1 MYKAA
6 MRTKILFSYW
16 DLKRRLLRDLF
27 AEYPKP
33 YPQLFM
39 DSGAFTASTKG
50 VKIDIKE
57 YAQWI
62 RENREYIHTY
72 ANLDVI
78 GNAEATW
85 KNQQRLE
92 DMGLNPLPVF
102 HTREPWEY
110 LERYIEKYDYVGLGG
125 LVPFAK
131 GRDPVYM
138 AWVLKCFQMAKG
150 KCVYHGF
157 GVTNW
162 TVLKNFP
169 WYSVDSTSWLAG
181 TQYGQ
186 VPIWDRKENRIKK
199 IGLYGKEWFELS
211 DMVRKYGLDPNVFAD
226 RSKYI
231 RNEAIK
237 ISSVAYQ
244 KAEDYLQ
251 VRHGAI
257 PLSKENEGLHL
268 YLGAN
273 TTDAL
278 TVARFRYTTQKNE
291 VAA

>member
-1 MYKAA
+1 
-6 MRTKILFSYW
+6 MRPKILFSYW

-85 KNQQRLE
+85 ENQQRLE

-110 LERYIEKYDYVGLGG
+110 LERYVEKYDYVGLGG

-131 GRDPVYM
+131 GRDPIYVP
-138 AWVLKCFQMAKG
+138 WVLKCFKMAQG
-150 KCVYHGF
+150 KCVFHGF

-162 TVLKNFP
+162 ETLKNFP

-186 VPIWDRKENRIKK
+186 VPIWDRKQNRIKK
-199 IGLYGKEWFELS
+199 IDLYSKQWFELS
-211 DMVRKYGLDPNVFAD
+211 DLMRSYGLDPKMFAD
-226 RSKYI
+226 RSKYV
-231 RNEAIK
+231 RDEAVK
-237 ISSVAYQ
+237 ISAVAYE
-244 KAEDYLQ
+244 KAEAYLR
-251 VRHGAI
+251 VRHGKI
-257 PLSKENEGLHL
+257 PLNDKNEGLHL

-273 TTDAL
+273 STDARTVTRFKAL
-278 TVARFRYTTQKNE
+278 THMKG

>member
-1 MYKAA
+1 M
-6 MRTKILFSYW
+6 MRTKLLFSYW

-85 KNQQRLE
+85 ENQQRLE

-110 LERYIEKYDYVGLGG
+110 LERYVEKYDYVGLGG

-131 GRDPVYM
+131 GRDPVYVP
-138 AWVLKCFQMAKG
+138 WVLKCFKMAKD
-150 KCVYHGF
+150 KCVFHGF

-162 TVLKNFP
+162 EALKNFP

-186 VPIWDRKENRIKK
+186 VPIWDRKQNRIKK
-199 IGLYGKEWFELS
+199 IDLYSKQWFELS
-211 DMVRKYGLDPNVFAD
+211 DLMRSYGLDPKMFAD
-226 RSKYI
+226 RSKYV
-231 RNEAIK
+231 RDEAVK
-237 ISSVAYQ
+237 ISAVAYE
-244 KAEDYLQ
+244 KAEAYLK
-251 VRHGAI
+251 VRHGKVS
-257 PLSKENEGLHL
+257 LNDKNDGLHL
-268 YLGAN
+268 YLGSN
-273 TTDAL
+273 STDAR
-278 TVARFRYTTQKNE
+278 TVTRFRSLTHMNGVT
-291 VAA
+291 A